1 MTTSNTGHSVSRRTA
16 LAGLGAG
23 GLGLALATRG
33 HRAAAQ
39 EATPDALATHP
50 IVGVWNAMTPGGP
63 SLATFLADGSA
74 TFANPPTAVDPARG
88 VIYLSPSVGT
98 WEPTGPRGIHFTATL
113 VITDANGTHV
123 GYQTNDAYPV
133 VSEDGQTLLDDQSQ
147 GQVTIRDAAGVTVQ
161 AFATAGAPPV
171 TGTRMGV
178 GAPGFPA
185 DTPTAATPTT

>member
-1 MTTSNTGHSVSRRTA
+1 MIRRTTNRVSRRAT

-23 GLGLALATRG
+23 GLSLAMAATARG
-33 HRAAAQ
+33 VAAQ
-39 EATPDALATHP
+39 DATSEAMASHP

-74 TFANPPTAVDPARG
+74 TFANPPTAMDPDRG
-88 VIYLSPSVGT
+88 VVYLSPSVGT
-98 WEPTGPRGIHFTATL
+98 WEPTSSRGIHFTASL

-147 GQVTIRDAAGVTVQ
+147 GRVTIRDASGVIIEEI
-161 AFATAGAPPV
+161 ATAGAPPV
-171 TGTRMGV
+171 TGIRMGV

-185 DTPTAATPTT
+185 ASPAAGTPPS

>member
-1 MTTSNTGHSVSRRTA
+1 MIRRTTNPVSRRTA

-23 GLGLALATRG
+23 GIGLAVAASARP
-33 HRAAAQ
+33 AAAQ
-39 EATPDALATHP
+39 DAASEAMAGHP

-74 TFANPPTAVDPARG
+74 TFANPPTAMDPARG
-88 VIYLSPSVGT
+88 VVYLSPSVGT
-98 WEPTGPRGIHFTATL
+98 WEPVSERGIHFTASL
-113 VITDANGTHV
+113 VITDANGSHV

-147 GQVTIRDAAGVTVQ
+147 GTVTIRDAAGATIQ
-161 AFATAGAPPV
+161 EMPTAGAPPV

-178 GAPGFPA
+178 GAPGFPVA
-185 DTPTAATPTT
+185 AATPTS